1 MTSLR
6 RLGSGIGLGPESGKS
21 VAVVIGDHSG
31 CTGLP
36 SRGADLAV
44 LIDVLEGL
52 NKTDG
57 LVDITADGEIV
68 DGDLAES
75 TVRSD
80 DEGASEGNTCIITI
94 LDKDTVIS

>member
-1 MTSLR
+1 MWSEKSYKKLEDKLIGLLIYSSWMTSLR
-6 RLGSGIGLGPESGKS
+6 CLGSSVGLRPESGES

-57 LVDITADGEIV
+57 LVNITANGKIV
-68 DGDLAES
+68 DGDLAE
-75 TVRSD
+75 
-80 DEGASEGNTCIITI
+80 GTI
-94 LDKDTVIS
+94 R

>member
-1 MTSLR
+1 MTSLCC
-6 RLGSGIGLGPESGKS
+6 LGSSIGLRPESGES
-21 VAVVIGDHSG
+21 VAVVIRDHSG

-57 LVDITADGEIV
+57 LINITANGEIV
-68 DGDLAES
+68 DGDLAEGS
-75 TVRSD
+75 VRSD
-80 DEGASEGNTCIITI
+80 DEGASKGNTCIITI
-94 LDKDTVIS
+94 LDEYTVIS